1 MEKHPRDFSVIR
13 YLCSDEKKN
22 MRIMLFV
29 DGFSKWKIQKPHI
42 SLCFFFVQSEL
53 PQENSGICHSVGK
66 RNEETPVDENFS
78 TISDLWRKTEKE
90 KL

>member
-1 MEKHPRDFSVIR
+1 MVFQSEKF
-13 YLCSDEKKN
+13 KN
-22 MRIMLFV
+22 LTSPFV
-29 DGFSKWKIQKPHI
+29 
-42 SLCFFFVQSEL
+42 FFFVQSEL